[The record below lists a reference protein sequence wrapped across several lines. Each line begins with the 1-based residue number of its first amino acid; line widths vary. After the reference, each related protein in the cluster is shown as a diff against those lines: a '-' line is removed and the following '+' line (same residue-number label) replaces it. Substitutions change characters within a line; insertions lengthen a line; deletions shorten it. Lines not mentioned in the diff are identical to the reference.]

1 MRFMSMRMF
10 LNTIARV
17 YPVLL
22 GLTVWFAGG
31 TAQTWSAEP
40 GLLTRLEDE
49 IASIFAG
56 NRASVVR
63 IHTMY
68 APVAASGGAGQQDGF
83 TQGTGF
89 VFDARGYILTVVKAV
104 ENAEEIRV
112 ILASGLQ
119 MPATF
124 VASDPAS
131 EVAVIQVAADSLSA
145 VRIGNSDRTR
155 IGHYAF
161 ILGNTYGNLTPSFGT
176 VYERI
181 RDLDLIQIV
190 APVHPSYGG
199 APVFGST
206 GEALGVVWAI
216 LDPGMALR
224 PSRSAGPFPGP
235 VSGWQEIPTPVY
247 VIPINR
253 AIQIARRLV
262 SLGEIACGYLG
273 VEVDL
278 TRDGAVVTGMDPRGP
293 ALLGGL
299 RLGDV
304 VVSYQGRSIA
314 GAYHLRRLVME
325 SEPGT
330 TISLGLKR
338 QGAQMTTQV
347 EVGEMPGE
355 IHANTD
361 SSGDAVD
368 SGTVMQRISGLE
380 QELGGLRRSM
390 QPNPNGPAQ
399 AASDQNQKALFQRID
414 NLEQEVRRLQGLL
427 QR

>member
-1 MRFMSMRMF
+1 MRFMRTL
-10 LNTIARV
+10 LNRTALIFPA
-17 YPVLL
+17 LL
-22 GLTVWFAGG
+22 SLAVWLAGG
-31 TAQTWSAEP
+31 TTQTWSAER
-40 GLLTRLEDE
+40 GMLTRIEDE
-49 IASIFAG
+49 IASIFAE
-56 NRASVVR
+56 NRSSVVR

-68 APVAASGGAGQQDGF
+68 APVAARGEAGRQDGF

-104 ENAEEIRV
+104 EDAEEIRV
-112 ILASGLQ
+112 ILDSGLQ

-131 EVAVIQVAADSLSA
+131 EVAVIRVASDTLYA
-145 VRIGNSDRTR
+145 VRVGNSNRTR

-161 ILGNTYGNLTPSFGT
+161 ILGNTYGNLAPSFGT

-199 APVFGST
+199 APVFGSS
-206 GEALGVVWAI
+206 GEAFGVVWAI
-216 LDPGMALR
+216 LDPGMAFR
-224 PSRSAGPFPGP
+224 PSSSAGPFPGP

-262 SLGEIACGYLG
+262 SRGEIACGYLG

-278 TRDGAVVTGMDPRGP
+278 TRDGAVVTGMDARGP

-304 VVSYQGRSIA
+304 IVSYQGRSIA

-325 SEPGT
+325 TEPGT
-330 TISLGLKR
+330 TVSLGLKR
-338 QGAQMTTQV
+338 QGALMATQV
-347 EVGEMPGE
+347 EVGKMSDES
-355 IHANTD
+355 HAGAGG
-361 SSGDAVD
+361 SGGAVD
-368 SGTVMQRISGLE
+368 SGAVMQRIVGLE

-390 QPNPNGPAQ
+390 QPTPHGPQ
-399 AASDQNQKALFQRID
+399 APSDQNQKALFQRID